1 METIK
6 RKYERRKKSYNKL
19 LEKQKKGERQ
29 ISNLRLLIFIVGIS
43 VAVYAYLT
51 HRFIILALSLV
62 VFVTTFI
69 YLVISHKKL
78 KKRIKYTALLRDI
91 NIKSL
96 KRLKGEWNTFEDD
109 GEDFKDDNHNYL
121 VDLYIFG
128 KNSLFQYI
136 NAVNTFV
143 GRQKLK
149 QLLSEVVGNS
159 DDIYQRQ
166 EAIEELGTMLNWRQR
181 FLAEGMVISEKM
193 HNPENLI
200 TWANERNE
208 DFRKPWV
215 ITIFRILPCITIG
228 FVLTGLVMNII
239 PWYWPII
246 ALIVQYV
253 LIRHKRIERF
263 QMFNISENYN
273 NDLRIYYNMLRLFEE
288 QNFKSKHINKI
299 KDGIKNEN
307 GLEAYKQI
315 DSLSSI
321 IDSISNR
328 RNSLYFIF
336 NILTLWDFQLII
348 DLEKWKYKSGHLL
361 KNWLDAL
368 GKIEA
373 LSSLAIIRFENPD
386 WVMPI
391 IDDEETKL
399 ISKDIGHPLITK
411 DRVHNDLT
419 IDKNVKVMLI
429 TGSNMSGKSTLLR
442 TAGINLVLAYAGA
455 PVCAK
460 YFRASIMKIYTCMNV
475 TDDLSDNISS
485 FYAEL
490 LRIKDIVKESES
502 GEKIF
507 FLLDE
512 IFKGT
517 NSLDRHT
524 GAKVLINK
532 LSHTNSIGMVSTHD
546 LELCD
551 LEEENDRIAN
561 YHFQEYYKHN
571 KIYFD
576 YKLRSGSSTT
586 RNALYLMKMA
596 GIDVEP

>member
-239 PWYWPII
+239 PWYWPTI

-561 YHFQEYYKHN
+561 YHFQEYYKDN